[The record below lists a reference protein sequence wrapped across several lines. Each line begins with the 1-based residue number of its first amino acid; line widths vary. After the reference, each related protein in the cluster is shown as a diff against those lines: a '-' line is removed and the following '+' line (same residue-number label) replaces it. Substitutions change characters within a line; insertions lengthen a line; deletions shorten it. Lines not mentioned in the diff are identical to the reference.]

1 MTSGLVSNGE
11 PPDEVSFEEC
21 PIPQFRQ
28 ELEQFQMNGV
38 EIEVKAQGSR
48 DVVELANVRVP
59 LMWKTQQNE
68 TGMQHLLHWQRGPRL
83 PCPPIEVT

>member
-1 MTSGLVSNGE
+1 
-11 PPDEVSFEEC
+11 
-21 PIPQFRQ
+21 
-28 ELEQFQMNGV
+28 MNGV

-59 LMWKTQQNE
+59 LMWQTQQNE

-83 PCPPIEVT
+83 PYPPIEVT